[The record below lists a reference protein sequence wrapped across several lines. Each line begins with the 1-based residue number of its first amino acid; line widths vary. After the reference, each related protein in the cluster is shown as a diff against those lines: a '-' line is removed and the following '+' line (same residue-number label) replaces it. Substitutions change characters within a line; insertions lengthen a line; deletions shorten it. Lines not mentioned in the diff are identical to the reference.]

1 MSMVKKP
8 SEDVPIKE
16 IVLNLRKRHVSRSMK
31 YMLTLF
37 W

>member
-1 MSMVKKP
+1 MSTVKKP
-8 SEDVPIKE
+8 SEDVLIKE
-16 IVLNLRKRHVSRSMK
+16 IVLSSRERHVSRSMK